1 MAFHAIKVSRS
12 SSRKAGLP
20 VLATALLGLTL
31 AIPPSPALAQQETAS
46 SAYVLGEGLELG
58 RTGVR
63 IGGYGSAQWQQM
75 DYEQTPASV
84 SHFSLFL
91 WSDIGPRLKFFTEWD
106 NQENHTADHDHEY
119 EREGSRFLSVE
130 RLYLDYS
137 FSDNLTLRA
146 GKFLTPIGRWNQ
158 VHADPLVWTT
168 ARPLLTRDLF
178 PDNVAGVMA
187 MGNTEIAGRSYE
199 YMLYHSAGSQLQPDP
214 TQTPFDHAYGGRL
227 VMPLG
232 DTLQLGVSVARF
244 EQNPG
249 RPGPFWKHGEYKRLL
264 AMDFM
269 WAKHGYEFSGEAL
282 RRQSSAGAAHS
293 EHGSFI
299 QAVVPVW
306 GPLSAVGRLEHIS
319 MPMMKQSL
327 QRSVVGINYRYSR
340 AVSIKLENIHD
351 SGPVGARSGLL
362 ASASVLF

>member
-1 MAFHAIKVSRS
+1 MAFHAMKKIRASLKGSA
-12 SSRKAGLP
+12 AGS
-20 VLATALLGLTL
+20 AIAALLAGAAL
-31 AIPPSPALAQQETAS
+31 PALAQQDS
-46 SAYVLGEGLELG
+46 SSHGYVLGDGLELG

-63 IGGYGSAQWQQM
+63 VGGYASAQWQQM
-75 DYEQTPASV
+75 DYEKTPASV

-178 PDNVAGVMA
+178 PDNVTGVMA
-187 MGNTEIAGRSYE
+187 MGSAELGGRSVE

-227 VMPLG
+227 VVPVG
-232 DTLQLGVSVARF
+232 DTLQLGLSMARF

-264 AMDFM
+264 ALDFM
-269 WAKHGYEFSGEAL
+269 WARHGYEFSGEAL
-282 RRQSSAGAAHS
+282 RRQSSAGAVHS
-293 EHGSFI
+293 DHGSFV
-299 QAVVPVW
+299 QAVLPVH
-306 GPLSAVGRLEHIS
+306 GSVSAVARLEHIS
-319 MPMMKQSL
+319 MPMMKRPL
-327 QRSVVGINYRYSR
+327 QRKVIGLNYRYSR

-351 SGPVGARSGLL
+351 SGPEGARSGLL